1 MIRFLQGL
9 IVRNWGLKLLALVL
23 SFLLWLALMPEEKI
37 FSEKSLGVPLELRN
51 LPTEFEI
58 VEKPQSSIEVTLR
71 APNRL
76 LGVLGPSD
84 IQAVLDLGRAS
95 VNQEDYPLNPD
106 MIAVPAGA
114 KAVRVF
120 PNKVRVKI
128 DKAKEDMMQVQPTI
142 IGKLKPGW
150 TVEVVP
156 SKVFVRGPE
165 SNFSARDRI
174 RTGPIDVTELTRTTV
189 FEVDLILPKPELRF
203 ASPARS
209 AKVTVNVPEPPE
221 K

>member
-1 MIRFLQGL
+1 MIRILKEL
-9 IVRNWGLKLLALVL
+9 IVRNWGLKLLALIL
-23 SFLLWLALMPEEKI
+23 AFLLWLALMPEEKI
-37 FSEKSLGVPLELRN
+37 FSEKSLSVPLELRN
-51 LPTEFEI
+51 LPPEFEI
-58 VEKPQSSIEVTLR
+58 LEKPQATIEVTLR

-76 LGVLGPSD
+76 LGVLVPSD
-84 IQAVLDLGRAS
+84 IQAVLDLSRAS
-95 VNQEDYPLNPD
+95 INQEDYPLNPE

-128 DKAKEDMMQVQPTI
+128 DKSKEDMMEVQPTFV
-142 IGKLKPGW
+142 GKLHTGW

-165 SNFSARDRI
+165 SKFSLKDRI
-174 RTGPIDVTELTRTTV
+174 RTGPIDVTNLTATAV

-203 ASPARS
+203 ASPATK
-209 AKVTVNVPEPPE
+209 AKVTVTILETS

>member
-23 SFLLWLALMPEEKI
+23 AFLLWLALMPEEKI
-37 FSEKSLGVPLELRN
+37 FSEKSLTVPLETRG
-51 LPTEFEI
+51 LPAEFEI
-58 VEKPQSSIEVTLR
+58 VEKPQAAIEVTLR

-76 LGVLGPSD
+76 LGTLTAGD
-84 IQAVLDLGRAS
+84 IQAVLSLGRAT

-106 MIAVPAGA
+106 MILVPAGA

-120 PNKVRVKI
+120 PNKVRVKVERS
-128 DKAKEDMMQVQPTI
+128 KEDLMEVQPVFV
-142 IGKLKPGW
+142 GKLRNGW
-150 TVEVVP
+150 TIDVLP

-165 SNFSARDRI
+165 SKFKTKEKV
-174 RTGPIDVTELTRTTV
+174 RTSPIDVTNLVRTSV

-203 ASPARS
+203 TSPVIR
-209 AKVTVNVPEPPE
+209 AKVTITVPQKP
-221 K
+221 

>member
-1 MIRFLQGL
+1 MIRSLKDL

-37 FSEKSLGVPLELRN
+37 FSEKSLGAPLEIQN
-51 LPTEFEI
+51 LSPDFEI
-58 VEKPQSSIEVTLR
+58 VEKPQTTVEVTLR

-76 LGVLGPSD
+76 LAGLTPAD
-84 IQAVLDLGRAS
+84 IRAVLDLGGAS
-95 VNQEDYPLNPD
+95 VNQEEYPLNPE

-114 KAVRVF
+114 KAVRVL

-128 DKAKEDMMQVQPTI
+128 ERSKEEMMQVQPTFV
-142 IGKLKPGW
+142 GQLKSGW
-150 TVEVVP
+150 TIEVIP

-165 SNFSARDRI
+165 SKFNSKDRI
-174 RTGPIDVTELTRTTV
+174 RTGPIDVTKLTGSAV

-203 ASPARS
+203 TSPATK
-209 AKVTVNVPEPPE
+209 AKVTIIIPERP
-221 K
+221 

>member
-23 SFLLWLALMPEEKI
+23 AFLLWLALMPEEKI
-37 FSEKSLGVPLELRN
+37 FSEKSLSVPLELRD
-51 LPTEFEI
+51 LPSEFEI
-58 VEKPQSSIEVTLR
+58 VEKPQASIEVTLR

-76 LGVLGPSD
+76 LGVLAPSD

-95 VNQEDYPLNPD
+95 INQEDYPLNPG

-120 PNKVRVKI
+120 PNKVRLKI
-128 DKAKEDMMQVQPTI
+128 EKSKEDMMQVQPAF
-142 IGKLKPGW
+142 IGKLKNGW
-150 TVEVVP
+150 TVEVIP

-165 SNFSARDRI
+165 SKFSARDRI
-174 RTGPIDVTELTRTTV
+174 RTGPIDVANLTRTSV

-203 ASPARS
+203 TSPAAK
-209 AKVTVNVPEPPE
+209 AKVTITVPEPG

>member
-1 MIRFLQGL
+1 MIRIFKEL
-9 IVRNWGLKLLALVL
+9 IVSNWGLKLLALVL
-23 SFLLWLALMPEEKI
+23 AFLLWLALMPEEKI
-37 FSEKSLGVPLELRN
+37 FSEKSLTVPLELRN
-51 LPTEFEI
+51 LPPEFEI
-58 VEKPQSSIEVTLR
+58 LEKPQATIDVTLR

-76 LGVLGPSD
+76 LGVLVPAD
-84 IQAVLDLGRAS
+84 IQAVLDLSRAS
-95 VNQEDYPLNPD
+95 VNQEDYPLNPE

-128 DKAKEDMMQVQPTI
+128 DRSKEDMMEVQPTFV
-142 IGKLKPGW
+142 GKLRPGW

-165 SNFSARDRI
+165 SKFSARDRI
-174 RTGPIDVTELTRTTV
+174 RTSPIDVTDLTETTI

-203 ASPARS
+203 ASPATK
-209 AKVTVNVPEPPE
+209 AKVAVTIPEIS

>member
-51 LPTEFEI
+51 LPAEFEI

-142 IGKLKPGW
+142 IGK
-150 TVEVVP
+150 
-156 SKVFVRGPE
+156 VFYIYAP
-165 SNFSARDRI
+165 ADRKQTI
-174 RTGPIDVTELTRTTV
+174 E
-189 FEVDLILPKPELRF
+189 
-203 ASPARS
+203 
-209 AKVTVNVPEPPE
+209 
-221 K
+221 

>member
-23 SFLLWLALMPEEKI
+23 AFLLWLALMPEEKI
-37 FSEKSLGVPLELRN
+37 FSEKSLSVPLELRD
-51 LPTEFEI
+51 LPPEFEI
-58 VEKPQSSIEVTLR
+58 VEKPQASIEVTLR

-76 LGVLGPSD
+76 LGVLAPSD

-95 VNQEDYPLNPD
+95 INQEDYPLNPG

-120 PNKVRVKI
+120 PNKVRLKI
-128 DKAKEDMMQVQPTI
+128 EKSKEDMMQVQPTF
-142 IGKLKPGW
+142 IGKLKNGW
-150 TVEVVP
+150 TVEVIP

-165 SNFSARDRI
+165 SKFNARDRI
-174 RTGPIDVTELTRTTV
+174 RTGPIDVTNLTRTEV

-203 ASPARS
+203 TSPAAK
-209 AKVTVNVPEPPE
+209 AKVTVTVPEPA

>member
-1 MIRFLQGL
+1 MIRLLQDL
-9 IVRNWGLKLLALVL
+9 IARNWGLKLLALVL

-37 FSEKSLGVPLELRN
+37 FSEKSMSVPLELRN
-51 LPTEFEI
+51 LPPEFEI
-58 VEKPQSSIEVTLR
+58 LEKPLSSIEVTLR

-76 LGVLGPSD
+76 LGVLAPAD

-120 PNKVRVKI
+120 PNKVRIKI
-128 DKAKEDMMQVQPTI
+128 ERSKEEMMQVQPAF
-142 IGKLKPGW
+142 IGKLKTGW
-150 TVEVVP
+150 TVEVIP

-165 SNFSARDRI
+165 SKFSARDRI
-174 RTGPIDVTELTRTTV
+174 RTGPT
-189 FEVDLILPKPELRF
+189 
-203 ASPARS
+203 
-209 AKVTVNVPEPPE
+209 
-221 K
+221 

>member
-1 MIRFLQGL
+1 MIRILKSL

-23 SFLLWLALMPEEKI
+23 AFLLWLALMPEEKI
-37 FSEKSLGVPLELRN
+37 FSEKNLSVPLELRN
-51 LPTEFEI
+51 LSPRFEI
-58 VEKPQSSIEVTLR
+58 VEKPQASIEVTLR

-76 LGVLGPSD
+76 LSGLTPSD

-95 VNQEDYPLNPD
+95 INQEDYPLNSD

-128 DKAKEDMMQVQPTI
+128 EKSKEDMMQVQPAF
-142 IGKLKPGW
+142 IGKLKTGW
-150 TVEVVP
+150 SVEVIP

-165 SNFSARDRI
+165 SKFNAKDRI
-174 RTGPIDVTELTRTTV
+174 RTAPIDVTALARTAE

-203 ASPARS
+203 TSPAAK
-209 AKVTVNVPEPPE
+209 AKVTITVPEPS

>member
-1 MIRFLQGL
+1 MIRFLEGL

-23 SFLLWLALMPEEKI
+23 AFFLWLALMPEEKI
-37 FSEKSLGVPLELRN
+37 FSEKSLNAPLELRN
-51 LPTEFEI
+51 LSAEFEI
-58 VEKPQSSIEVTLR
+58 VEKPQATVEVTLR

-76 LGVLGPSD
+76 LGVVSPSD
-84 IQAVLDLGRAS
+84 IQAVLDLERAS

-106 MIAVPAGA
+106 MIVVPAGA

-128 DKAKEDMMQVQPTI
+128 EKGKEDMMQVQPAFV
-142 IGKLKPGW
+142 GKLRSSW
-150 TVEVVP
+150 TVEVIP

-165 SNFSARDRI
+165 SKFGAKDRI
-174 RTGPIDVTELTRTTV
+174 RTSPIDVTGLTQTTV

-203 ASPARS
+203 TSPATK
-209 AKVTVNVPEPPE
+209 AKVTITIPETPE
-221 K
+221 

>member
-23 SFLLWLALMPEEKI
+23 AFLLWLALMPEEKI
-37 FSEKSLGVPLELRN
+37 FSEKSLSVPLELRD
-51 LPTEFEI
+51 LPPEFEI
-58 VEKPQSSIEVTLR
+58 VEKPQASIEVTLR

-76 LGVLGPSD
+76 LGVLAPSD

-95 VNQEDYPLNPD
+95 INQEDYPLNPG

-120 PNKVRVKI
+120 PNKVRLKI
-128 DKAKEDMMQVQPTI
+128 EKSKEDMMQVQPAFV
-142 IGKLKPGW
+142 GKLKNGW
-150 TVEVVP
+150 TVEVNP

-165 SNFSARDRI
+165 SKFNARDRI
-174 RTGPIDVTELTRTTV
+174 RTGPIDVTNLARTAV

-203 ASPARS
+203 TSPAAK
-209 AKVTVNVPEPPE
+209 AKVTVTIPEPA